1 MIRSYSSSSSTAA
14 SVSSL
19 SAYMRSLTMS
29 SSSSSKVAR
38 RSISTSSSNR
48 TEAAAYPFSSRVN
61 THTPPPVASDPSP
74 IPTSTS
80 SKRFNGHPALSK
92 VNSPKRGVI
101 DYVHHQLRSQLDPGA
116 KFTAMFHRNSSE
128 RIPIGSIISVETYTT
143 PSKTGT
149 STFSGVLIAIRRRG
163 TSTSFVLRNLISK
176 LGVEVR
182 YNLYSPLLKDIKVI
196 AKADSPKRP
205 RRGVLV
211 RSKKAKLYYLRK
223 NEARLASISRLIK
236 AHKQND
242 QKAEAIRDEQAKKE
256 AEETRRAAKKAAK
269 DAKKS
274 EQ

>member
-1 MIRSYSSSSSTAA
+1 MIRSYSSSSSSAAA

-29 SSSSSKVAR
+29 SSSSSRVVR
-38 RSISTSSSNR
+38 RSISTSSSSR
-48 TEAAAYPFSSRVN
+48 AEATSSYPFSSQVN
-61 THTPPPVASDPSP
+61 THSPPPVTSQPSNA
-74 IPTSTS
+74 TGT
-80 SKRFNGHPALSK
+80 SKRFNGHPALSR

-143 PSKTGT
+143 PAKTGT

-211 RSKKAKLYYLRK
+211 RSKKAKLYC
-223 NEARLASISRLIK
+223 ECT
-236 AHKQND
+236 HQN
-242 QKAEAIRDEQAKKE
+242 
-256 AEETRRAAKKAAK
+256 
-269 DAKKS
+269 S
-274 EQ
+274 VVYVFY